1 MVQENSATYYTTK
14 RMIRI
19 LLLKGRFF
27 AKKYPNMQA
36 LGGGEGLRQGRALRE
51 GEAKHDVDS
60 LLFEMGSLL
69 LEEGA
74 HLLALFYIL
83 PFLCFFLP
91 FTQRGEREAQHEL
104 EQEGGEREAGDR
116 GK

>member
-1 MVQENSATYYTTK
+1 
-14 RMIRI
+14 MIRI

-36 LGGGEGLRQGRALRE
+36 LGGGEVLRQGRALGE
-51 GEAKHDVDS
+51 GEAKHDVGSVLSEAGSLLSAVGS

-69 LEEGA
+69 LEAGA